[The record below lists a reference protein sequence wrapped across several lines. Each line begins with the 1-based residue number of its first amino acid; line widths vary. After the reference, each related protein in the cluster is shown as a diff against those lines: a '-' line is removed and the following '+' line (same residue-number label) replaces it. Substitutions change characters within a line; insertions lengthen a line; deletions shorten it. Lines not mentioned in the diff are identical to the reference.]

1 MEKHIH
7 SPFQYIS
14 IFTLFHSTNIYQ
26 LDISDG
32 SKGSPAFLKADPPFV
47 DHVTPPMQLLQV
59 LYDLR
64 QPLTTE
70 LRRNAAV
77 GGHTHG
83 IRHYGGDQVT
93 EGVILRRLMNT
104 YTSVH
109 LAALPAINGSKWL
122 FLWL

>member
-1 MEKHIH
+1 MYEPSFGKNI
-7 SPFQYIS
+7 YIVYS
-14 IFTLFHSTNIYQ
+14 NKFPYSHYFTLLTSINKIFQSAQ
-26 LDISDG
+26 P
-32 SKGSPAFLKADPPFV
+32 KGSPVFLKAAPPFV
-47 DHVTPPMQLLQV
+47 DDVTPPMQLLQV

-83 IRHYGGDQVT
+83 IRHYRGDQVT
-93 EGVILRRLMNT
+93 EGVILRRLMNI

-109 LAALPAINGSKWL
+109 LTALYQL
-122 FLWL
+122 